1 MPKIRNFSDV
11 HTILKK
17 YVPSARSMRRAY
29 TLERITQLMEAL
41 GNPQENYRVIHVAGT
56 SGKTSTCYYIAA
68 LLGQTGKKI
77 GMTVS
82 PHIDE
87 VNERLQI
94 NLTPLPEKQYCQALN
109 EFISIL
115 NKLSIKP
122 TYFELLVAFAYWE
135 FARQKV
141 DYAVVEVGLGGLL
154 DGTNVVNRSDKV
166 CVITDIGLDHTN
178 FLGTNTTAITAQ
190 KTGIIKKGNAVFS
203 YAQPDKVMDV
213 LRKRSDKYQAK
224 LYEIKPQTT
233 KITVDLP
240 LFQQRNW
247 QLAKEAADYVVE
259 RDGLPRLTYLQ
270 LEISTKT
277 LIPARMEVIKI
288 SGKTLIM
295 DGSHN
300 DQKMKV
306 LVGSIEAS
314 FPSQKAAIL
323 ISLVAGRN
331 RPPRKVFKQ
340 LSKIASSVILTSFS
354 MEQDLHQFPIKP
366 EKLADVCAGLGIEK
380 IIVIQNPVMAF
391 DELLKQPEPLLLVT
405 GSFYLL
411 NHIRPLIS
419 RQRQGKLE

>member
-1 MPKIRNFSDV
+1 MIRDFSDV
-11 HTILKK
+11 HTILKQF
-17 YVPSARSMRRAY
+17 VPPARSMRGNY
-29 TLERITQLMEAL
+29 TLDKITKLMEAL
-41 GNPQENYRVIHVAGT
+41 GNPQESYKVIHVAGT
-56 SGKTSTCYYIAA
+56 SGKTSTCYYVAA

-77 GMTVS
+77 GMSVS
-82 PHIDE
+82 PHVDE

-94 NLTPLPEKQYCQALN
+94 NLTPLPEKQYCQALG
-109 EFISIL
+109 EFLMVIE
-115 NKLSIKP
+115 KTDIKP

-178 FLGTNTTAITAQ
+178 VLGTDTAAIAAQ
-190 KTGIIKKGNAVFS
+190 KAGIIQKDNIVFS

-213 LRKRSDKYQAK
+213 LRRSSDKKQAK
-224 LYEIKPQTT
+224 LYEIEPQTT
-233 KITVDLP
+233 KVVADLP

-247 QLAKEAADYVVE
+247 QLAKAITDYVVE
-259 RDGLPRLTYLQ
+259 RDGPPALTTDQ
-270 LEISTKT
+270 LKISTKT
-277 LIPARMEVIKI
+277 LIPARMEIIKTG
-288 SGKTLIM
+288 GKTLIL

-314 FPSQKAAIL
+314 FPGQKAALL

-331 RPPRKVFKQ
+331 RPLKKAFKQ

-354 MEQDLHQFPIKP
+354 MEQDLHQSPINP
-366 EKLADVCAGLGIEK
+366 GKLADVCAGLGFEK
-380 IIVIQNPVMAF
+380 IKVIQNPVMAYK
-391 DELLKQPEPLLLVT
+391 ELLKQPEPLLLVT

-411 NHIRPLIS
+411 NHIRPLVFNKVFS
-419 RQRQGKLE
+419 EK